1 MLTVALFTLAA
12 LAQGPDFS
20 WSGELASGKRLT
32 VRNISGDI
40 RIEPAS
46 GRTVSVTGVKK
57 AGRHGNPKDV
67 EIRQVQTGDG
77 VTVCVIYPGSRN
89 DEEGCDGRG
98 GHRGDGWDNNDTSV
112 DFTVHLPSGT
122 ALNAM
127 TVSGDVEGHGIR
139 GAIEAR
145 TVSGDVQLSDVTGP
159 VVEAQTVS
167 GDVTLESVGADEVT
181 GHTVS
186 GDVEFSGEIRPKG
199 DYDFKSLSGDVVMRI
214 PRDAGAEVTGSTFSG
229 DFRTSFALTT
239 RATSRYTGSQRL
251 NGTIGNGS
259 ARIRVESFSGSVEI
273 RELDGRN

>member
-57 AGRHGNPKDV
+57 AGRHGNPNDV

-139 GAIEAR
+139 GPIEAR

>member
-1 MLTVALFTLAA
+1 MLTIALFTLAA
-12 LAQGPDFS
+12 LSQGPDFS
-20 WSGELASGKRLT
+20 WSGELGAGKRLT
-32 VRNISGDI
+32 VKNISGDI

-46 GRTVSVTGVKK
+46 GNSVSVTGVKK
-57 AGRHGNPKDV
+57 AGRHGDPKDV
-67 EIRQVQTGDG
+67 EIRQVKTGDG
-77 VTVCVIYPGSRN
+77 ITVCVVYPGSRN
-89 DEEGCDGRG
+89 DDEGCDGRG
-98 GHRGDGWDNNDTSV
+98 GNRGDRNDTRV
-112 DFTVHLPSGT
+112 DFTVRLPSGA
-122 ALNAM
+122 ALSAM
-127 TVSGDVEGHGIR
+127 TVSGDVEGRGIR
-139 GAIEAR
+139 GAVEAR
-145 TVSGDVQLSDVTGP
+145 TVSGDVSLSDVDGQ
-159 VVEAQTVS
+159 VVDAQTVS
-167 GDVTLESVGADEVT
+167 GDVSLEDVGATEVT

-186 GDVEFSGEIRPKG
+186 GDVEFSGEIRPRG

>member
-46 GRTVSVTGVKK
+46 GRTMSVTGVKK
-57 AGRHGNPKDV
+57 AGRHGNPNDV

>member
-57 AGRHGNPKDV
+57 AGRHGNPNDV

-139 GAIEAR
+139 GPIEAR

-167 GDVTLESVGADEVT
+167 GNVTLESVGADEVT

-186 GDVEFSGEIRPKG
+186 GDVEFSGEIRPRG